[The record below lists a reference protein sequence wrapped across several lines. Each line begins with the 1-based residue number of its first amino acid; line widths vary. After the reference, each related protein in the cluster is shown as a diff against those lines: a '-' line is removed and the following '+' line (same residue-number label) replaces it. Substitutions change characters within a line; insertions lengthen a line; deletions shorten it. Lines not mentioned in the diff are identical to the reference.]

1 MLRHQV
7 GQDGSSAM
15 NEVRVSSWNEL
26 EDRLFEDSCNSDLG
40 RVCSRL
46 ALRGLSDAQY
56 WLETTLVR
64 LGGKFL
70 HVALAFI
77 LLFMAFPS
85 SAKGVELLGAGATFP
100 YPLYSK
106 MFYTYWQATGIKI
119 NYQAIGSGGGQR
131 QLLKGRTIKHRNS
144 ICANHEG

>member
-1 MLRHQV
+1 M

-15 NEVRVSSWNEL
+15 NEVRVSM
-26 EDRLFEDSCNSDLG
+26 
-40 RVCSRL
+40 
-46 ALRGLSDAQY
+46 
-56 WLETTLVR
+56 
-64 LGGKFL
+64 GGKFL

-85 SAKGVELLGAGATFP
+85 SAKGVELLGTGATFP

-106 MFYTYWQATGIKI
+106 IFYTYWQTTGIKI
-119 NYQAIGSGGGQR
+119 NYQAIGSGGVQG
-131 QLLKGRTIKHRNS
+131 QLLKGSTIKHRNS